1 MNLATRCPACGT
13 TFKVVQDQLRMSD
26 GWVRCGRCSEIF
38 DGNEHLQSAEAA
50 VATEVPDKSAF
61 DFPDFSGFP
70 SSPPANS
77 AVRESAPESEAVDE
91 QQPEAPVATDA
102 VEKPVPAPWLGSWPS
117 LELKPGTPAVAP
129 AIAPAP
135 AVAVAVPEVPFDVA
149 RASALAEPAAQTSTV
164 AAPESSPGGES
175 SGFATLDQP
184 EGTFKRWLRRI
195 PGLDRLPLRT
205 IGAGALVLLGAQ
217 MVYQSRDA
225 IAARQ
230 PSLQPALTAM
240 CKAAGCALSPLRQ
253 IDSITIDGASFARD
267 PGGEGYQLA
276 FTLRNRAAIP
286 LAMPAVEVTL
296 LDTQEQ
302 AVVRRVLLPAD
313 FNAPEVLPAN
323 TERSTVLPLA
333 ISPAPASAPALAPV
347 AGYGIA
353 AFYP

>member
-1 MNLATRCPACGT
+1 MSLATRCPACGT
-13 TFKVVQDQLRMSD
+13 TFKVVQDQLRISD

-38 DGNEHLQSAEAA
+38 DGNENLQSAEAA
-50 VATEVPDKSAF
+50 VATEAPDKSAF
-61 DFPDFSGFP
+61 DFPDFSAFP
-70 SSPPANS
+70 SAPPVNTA
-77 AVRESAPESEAVDE
+77 ARESAPESEAVDE

-117 LELKPGTPAVAP
+117 LELKPGAP
-129 AIAPAP
+129 AAAP

-164 AAPESSPGGES
+164 AAPESSPGGEP

-205 IGAGALVLLGAQ
+205 ISAGALVLLGAQ

-225 IAARQ
+225 IAAQR

-313 FNAPEVLPAN
+313 FNAPEVLAAN
-323 TERSTVLPLA
+323 TERSTMLPLA
-333 ISPAPASAPALAPV
+333 ISPAPVSVPALAPV